1 MTLKEKFRQEL
12 TGHLS
17 DEKTEVDVNIATR
30 IAEEFAIGFAEWIT
44 QQSEVKIIKKSGL
57 DNSYMKMSSKE
68 LLEIYKEEKG
78 L

>member
-1 MTLKEKFRQEL
+1 MTLKEKVRQEL

-30 IAEEFAIGFAEWIT
+30 IAEEFAVGFAEWLIDIDNKPIGQFT
-44 QQSEVKIIKKSGL
+44 IKQ
-57 DNSYMKMSSKE
+57 
-68 LLEIYKEEKG
+68 LLEIYKKEKG

>member
-30 IAEEFAIGFAEWIT
+30 IAEEFAIGFAEWIDNII
-44 QQSEVKIIKKSGL
+44 VDRKIL
-57 DNSYMKMSSKE
+57 YDTSSIKE
-68 LLEIYKEEKG
+68 LLEIYKKEKG